1 MKKERREKW
10 VTFFSPRKF
19 LISLDLLVF
28 VILALMGEMSLNDS
42 RLVTVTLGDTSDE
55 ILNVV
60 EHSADGS
67 GGLPGAELNVSLQ
80 LSLLSFLIS
89 DEVEIQV
96 QVVEA
101 STSITLAFNLIL
113 THLGCPWSQMT
124 RWPVFMV
131 SVCVSLSFAIWVGSF
146 KNQLEPTYS
155 I

>member
-1 MKKERREKW
+1 M
-10 VTFFSPRKF
+10 
-19 LISLDLLVF
+19 DLLVL
-28 VILALMGEMSLNDS
+28 VILTLMGEMSLNDS

-55 ILNVV
+55 ILDVAK
-60 EHSADGS
+60 HGTDGN
-67 GGLPGAELNVSLQ
+67 GGLPGAEPSVNLQ
-80 LSLLSFLIS
+80 LSLLSFLIG
-89 DEVEIQV
+89 DEVKIQV

-101 STSITLAFNLIL
+101 STSITSAFNLIL

-131 SVCVSLSFAIWVGSF
+131 SMCVPLSFAIWVGSF